1 MKKTKGILSGA
12 LAAVM
17 ICSSCIGVAASGYTS
32 KTEKSLTFTG
42 GSVLI
47 PKSSFEGENS
57 FSLTADTTL
66 EDVEALKNDSTTFK
80 GVKEVKD
87 TERSMNFTEEI
98 WQHVLTAEGFT
109 FDSQTGKITAAPANY
124 ANYRVQSWDFQQNDQ
139 AQEQAYIYNNLN
151 VYVQTGKEPSMTSKP
166 RRYTDKLT
174 VGKNGEA
181 SGDVL
186 ALETFNSPATIY
198 LNGASGNKNPIKME
212 DESLNT
218 NYPKALSRY
227 SIAGTGFIYRLQN
240 DSQNFKPSKV
250 EVKFVASEAMANAI
264 SVQASRGNAYERTAT
279 TTDTVCSN
287 NLDSTVSKSGTLTID
302 LNKNNDFTPEQIRWN
317 ESSNVVRWGD
327 YNSYTATLTGF
338 EASDIYFG
346 FKGSAN
352 MQVYAIDVYTT
363 EVVDGNPFSYTVT
376 KTEEKDN
383 ARSLNFGEALWQNL
397 LTLGNVNY
405 DVKTGKIT
413 NLPENVSHINGWDMG
428 DKSEGCAKAFYNNM
442 HMYVQSGSDSDKNA
456 RIDWGVTVKSKTESG
471 VFDKF
476 QSNPKVD
483 LNNASRSVLQM
494 EDESRNPNYPKTL
507 SRYVVNWSKLIYDLQ
522 NKDHSFKTSKVV
534 IKIMAPEYR
543 TKGDY
548 LSADTSRLTAAYES
562 GVLGSTVDKN
572 GTTLNRLDVK
582 ENTDFTTQQC
592 VWKNDKNEDK
602 YSGWKTYDVTITGFE
617 SGDEYLALYAKE
629 SVYIYAIDVYSE
641 KVNYNVSVSEAEEYD
656 GVEANISFPSGVSQ
670 KLPDKL
676 VITKPADISVAIH
689 DGRWTITSDLT
700 DTEFGTVIIG
710 AFDDNGLI
718 KVMNMARASL
728 KGESGSI
735 SNVPADCKYLKA
747 MLWNSLSD
755 MQPVS
760 DFNEYSTAS
769 GQ

>member
-32 KTEKSLTFTG
+32 KTEKSLTFTD

-66 EDVEALKNDSTTFK
+66 EDVEALNNSATFK

-87 TERSMNFTEEI
+87 EERSMNFTKKLWGKILERSKTHSENGVTSNI
-98 WQHVLTAEGFT
+98 TY
-109 FDSQTGKITAAPANY
+109 DSDSLKITAIDSTYPVY
-124 ANYRVQSWDFQQNDQ
+124 KMQSWDFGENESWSGKGDN
-139 AQEQAYIYNNLN
+139 AKGLIYDALN
-151 VYVQTGKEPSMTSKP
+151 FYVQVGNEKSDNWRVTQGI
-166 RRYTDKLT
+166 T
-174 VGKNGEA
+174 VGMD
-181 SGDVL
+181 S
-186 ALETFNSPATIY
+186 ALVKFKAPTVMY
-198 LNGASGNKNPIKME
+198 LNGSGERRNVKDMENSELNP
-212 DESLNT
+212 
-218 NYPKALSRY
+218 NYPEKLARY
-227 SIAGTGFIYRLQN
+227 SVDGAGFIYRLKN
-240 DSQNFKPSKV
+240 DAKNNKPSKV
-250 EVKFVASEAMANAI
+250 EVKFVSTESMASGI
-264 SVQASRGNAYERTAT
+264 SVGTNRSAAYSGSG
-279 TTDTVCSN
+279 D
-287 NLDSTVSKSGTLTID
+287 LDSTISKTGALTID
-302 LNKNNDFTPEQIRWN
+302 LKKNNDFTTDEIEWRDSKNTKRW
-317 ESSNVVRWGD
+317 SN

-338 EASDIYFG
+338 TTEDLYFG

-352 MQVYAIDVYTT
+352 MQVYAIDVYRT
-363 EVVDGNPFSYTVT
+363 EVVNGNPFLYTVT
-376 KTEEKDN
+376 KTEEKDTT
-383 ARSLNFGEALWQNL
+383 RSLNFGEALWQNL
-397 LTLGNVNY
+397 LKLGNVNY
-405 DVKTGKIT
+405 DVETGTIT

-428 DKSEGCAKAFYNNM
+428 DKSEGCAKAFYNNT

-456 RIDWGVTVKSKTESG
+456 RIDWGVTVKSKTEPG

-483 LNNASRSVLQM
+483 LNNASRNVLQM
-494 EDESRNPNYPKTL
+494 EDESLNPNYPKTL

-543 TKGDY
+543 TKGDF
-548 LSADTSRLTAAYES
+548 LSADTSRLTDAYES

-592 VWKNDKNEDK
+592 VWKNSENVDK

-617 SGDEYLALYAKE
+617 SEDEYLALCAKE

-641 KVNYNVSVSEAEEYD
+641 KVNYNVSVSGAEEYD
-656 GVEANISFPSGVSQ
+656 SVEANISIPSGVSQ
-670 KLPDKL
+670 TLPDKL

-689 DGRWTITSDLT
+689 NGRWTITSDLT

-728 KGESGSI
+728 KGESGSV
-735 SNVPADCKYLKA
+735 SDMPADCKYLKA

-760 DFNEYSTAS
+760 DFDEYNTAS

>member
-32 KTEKSLTFTG
+32 KTEKSLTFTS

-66 EDVEALKNDSTTFK
+66 DDVEALKNASTTFK

-98 WQHVLTAEGFT
+98 WRMALEAADVTYDTDGR
-109 FDSQTGKITAAPANY
+109 ITSEKPPT
-124 ANYRVQSWDFQQNDQ
+124 QISGWDNCKREKCKPVFLDG
-139 AQEQAYIYNNLN
+139 LHT
-151 VYVQTGKEPSMTSKP
+151 YVQTGTETDEAWRKPMGVTVSGTSLEKFQS
-166 RRYTDKLT
+166 KAALAI
-174 VGKNGEA
+174 NGLNSKVVKDQEN
-181 SGDVL
+181 
-186 ALETFNSPATIY
+186 ET
-198 LNGASGNKNPIKME
+198 LNP
-212 DESLNT
+212 
-218 NYPKALSRY
+218 NYPRQLSRY
-227 SIAGTGFIYRLQN
+227 CFNGQSFIYDLQN
-240 DSQNFKPSKV
+240 SNKEFKASKV
-250 EVKFVASEAMANAI
+250 VVKFVTYDNTINSI
-264 SVQASRGNAYERTAT
+264 SVGTNR
-279 TTDTVCSN
+279 SN
-287 NLDSTVSKSGTLTID
+287 PYSGTGDLDSKQESPGTLNID
-302 LNKNNDFTPEQIRWN
+302 IQKNNDYTPEQIKWKN
-317 ESSNVVRWGD
+317 SSGEDKYTNW
-327 YNSYTATLTGF
+327 YSYSATLTGF
-338 EASDIYFG
+338 TTDDAYFG
-346 FKGSAN
+346 FKESAGALF
-352 MQVYAIDVYTT
+352 VYAIDVY
-363 EVVDGNPFSYTVT
+363 ELQKNDVGFDYTVT
-376 KTEEKDN
+376 KTEEKDTT
-383 ARSLNFGEALWQNL
+383 RSLNFGEALWQNL
-397 LTLGNVNY
+397 LKLGNVNY

-413 NLPENVSHINGWDMG
+413 NLPANVSHINGWDIG

-442 HMYVQSGSDSDKNA
+442 HMYVQSGSDSDKKD

-534 IKIMAPEYR
+534 IKILAPEYR
-543 TKGDY
+543 TNGDY
-548 LSADTSRLTAAYES
+548 LSADTSRLTTPYES
-562 GVLGSTVDKN
+562 GALGSTVDKS
-572 GTTLNRLDVK
+572 GTTLNQLDVK

-602 YSGWKTYDVTITGFE
+602 YSGWKTYDVTITGFKSE
-617 SGDEYLALYAKE
+617 DEYLALCAEE

-656 GVEANISFPSGVSQ
+656 SVEANISIPSEMSQ

-676 VITKPADISVAIH
+676 VITKPADISVAID

-735 SNVPADCKYLKA
+735 SDVPADSKYLKA

-760 DFNEYSTAS
+760 DFNEYNTAS

>member
-32 KTEKSLTFTG
+32 KTEKSVTFTG

-66 EDVEALKNDSTTFK
+66 DNVEALKNDSTTFK

-87 TERSMNFTEEI
+87 EERSMNFTKKLWGKILERSKTHSENGVTSNI
-98 WQHVLTAEGFT
+98 TY
-109 FDSQTGKITAAPANY
+109 DSDSLKITAIDSTYPGY
-124 ANYRVQSWDFQQNDQ
+124 KMQSWDFGENESWSGKGDN
-139 AQEQAYIYNNLN
+139 AKGLIYDALN
-151 VYVQTGKEPSMTSKP
+151 FYVQVGNEKSGNWRVTQGI
-166 RRYTDKLT
+166 T
-174 VGKNGEA
+174 VGMD
-181 SGDVL
+181 S
-186 ALETFNSPATIY
+186 ALVNFKAPTVMY
-198 LNGASGNKNPIKME
+198 LNGSGERRNVKDME
-212 DESLNT
+212 NSELNS
-218 NYPKALSRY
+218 NYPEKLARY
-227 SIAGTGFIYRLQN
+227 SVDGEGFIYRLKN
-240 DSQNFKPSKV
+240 DAKNNKPSKV
-250 EVKFVASEAMANAI
+250 EVKFVSTESMASGI
-264 SVQASRGNAYERTAT
+264 SVGTNRSAAYSGSG
-279 TTDTVCSN
+279 D
-287 NLDSTVSKSGTLTID
+287 LDSTISQAGTLTID
-302 LNKNNDFTPEQIRWN
+302 LKKNNDFTTNEIEWTDSKNTKRW
-317 ESSNVVRWGD
+317 SN

-338 EASDIYFG
+338 TTEDLYFG

-363 EVVDGNPFSYTVT
+363 EVVNGNPFSYTVT
-376 KTEEKDN
+376 KTEEKDTT
-383 ARSLNFGEALWQNL
+383 RSLNFGEALWQNL
-397 LTLGNVNY
+397 LKLGNVNY

-456 RIDWGVTVKSKTESG
+456 RIDWGVTIKSKTESG

-548 LSADTSRLTAAYES
+548 LSADTSRLTTTYES
-562 GVLGSTVDKN
+562 GVLGSTVDKS

-592 VWKNDKNEDK
+592 VWKNNENEDK
-602 YSGWKTYDVTITGFE
+602 YSGWKTYDVTITGFKSE
-617 SGDEYLALYAKE
+617 DEYLALCAKE

-656 GVEANISFPSGVSQ
+656 SVEANISIPSEMSQ

-676 VITKPADISVAIH
+676 VITKPADISVAI
-689 DGRWTITSDLT
+689 DAGRWTITSDLT

-735 SNVPADCKYLKA
+735 SDMPADCKYLKA

-760 DFNEYSTAS
+760 DSIEYNTAS

>member
-98 WQHVLTAEGFT
+98 WRMALEAADVTYDTDGR
-109 FDSQTGKITAAPANY
+109 ITSEKPPM
-124 ANYRVQSWDFQQNDQ
+124 QISGWDNCKREKCKPVFLDG
-139 AQEQAYIYNNLN
+139 LHT
-151 VYVQTGKEPSMTSKP
+151 YVQTGTETDEAWRKPMGVTVSGTSLEKFQS
-166 RRYTDKLT
+166 KAALAI
-174 VGKNGEA
+174 NGLNSKVVKDQEN
-181 SGDVL
+181 
-186 ALETFNSPATIY
+186 ET
-198 LNGASGNKNPIKME
+198 LNP
-212 DESLNT
+212 
-218 NYPKALSRY
+218 NYPRQLSRY
-227 SIAGTGFIYRLQN
+227 CFNGQSFIYDLQN
-240 DSQNFKPSKV
+240 SNKEFKASKV
-250 EVKFVASEAMANAI
+250 VVKFVTYNDTINSI
-264 SVQASRGNAYERTAT
+264 SVGTNR
-279 TTDTVCSN
+279 SN
-287 NLDSTVSKSGTLTID
+287 PYSGTGDLDSKQESPGTLNID
-302 LNKNNDFTPEQIRWN
+302 IQKNNDYTPEQIKWKN
-317 ESSNVVRWGD
+317 SSGEDKYTNW
-327 YNSYTATLTGF
+327 YSYSATLTGF
-338 EASDIYFG
+338 TTDDAYFG
-346 FKGSAN
+346 FKESAGALF
-352 MQVYAIDVYTT
+352 VYAIDVY
-363 EVVDGNPFSYTVT
+363 ELQKNDVGFDYTVT
-376 KTEEKDN
+376 KTEEKDTT
-383 ARSLNFGEALWQNL
+383 RSLNFGEALWQNL
-397 LTLGNVNY
+397 LELGNVNY
-405 DVKTGKIT
+405 DVETGKIT
-413 NLPENVSHINGWDMG
+413 NLPENVSHINGWDMS

-442 HMYVQSGSDSDKNA
+442 HMYVQSGSDSDKKD

-476 QSNPKVD
+476 PSNPKVD
-483 LNNASRSVLQM
+483 LNNNSRSVLQM

-548 LSADTSRLTAAYES
+548 LSADTSRLTDAYES

-592 VWKNDKNEDK
+592 VWKNSENVDK

-617 SGDEYLALYAKE
+617 SKDEYLALYAKE

-641 KVNYNVSVSEAEEYD
+641 KVNYNVSVSGAEEYD
-656 GVEANISFPSGVSQ
+656 SVEANISIPRGVSQ

-689 DGRWTITSDLT
+689 NGRWTITSDLT

-728 KGESGSI
+728 KGESGSV
-735 SNVPADCKYLKA
+735 SDMPAGCKYLKA

-760 DFNEYSTAS
+760 DFDECNTAS

>member
-66 EDVEALKNDSTTFK
+66 DNVEALKNDSTTFK

-87 TERSMNFTEEI
+87 EERSMNFTKKLWGKILERSKTHSENGVTSNI
-98 WQHVLTAEGFT
+98 TYDP
-109 FDSQTGKITAAPANY
+109 DSLKITAIDSTYPGY
-124 ANYRVQSWDFQQNDQ
+124 KMQSWDFGENESWSGKGDN
-139 AQEQAYIYNNLN
+139 AKGLIYDALN
-151 VYVQTGKEPSMTSKP
+151 FYVQVGDEKSDNWRVTQGI
-166 RRYTDKLT
+166 T
-174 VGKNGEA
+174 VGMD
-181 SGDVL
+181 S
-186 ALETFNSPATIY
+186 ALVNFKAPTVMY
-198 LNGASGNKNPIKME
+198 LNGSGERRNNKDME
-212 DESLNT
+212 NSELNS
-218 NYPKALSRY
+218 NYPEKLARY
-227 SIAGTGFIYRLQN
+227 SVDGEGFIYRLKN
-240 DSQNFKPSKV
+240 DAKNNKPSKV
-250 EVKFVASEAMANAI
+250 EVKFVSTESMASGI
-264 SVQASRGNAYERTAT
+264 SVGTNRSAAYSGSG
-279 TTDTVCSN
+279 D
-287 NLDSTVSKSGTLTID
+287 LDSTISQAGTLTID
-302 LNKNNDFTPEQIRWN
+302 LKKNNDFTTNEIEWTDSKNTKRW
-317 ESSNVVRWGD
+317 SN

-338 EASDIYFG
+338 TTEDLYFG

-363 EVVDGNPFSYTVT
+363 EVVNGNPFSYTVT
-376 KTEEKDN
+376 KTEEKDTT
-383 ARSLNFGEALWQNL
+383 RSLNFGEALWQNL
-397 LTLGNVNY
+397 LKLGNVNY

-413 NLPENVSHINGWDMG
+413 NLPANVSHINGWDMG

-442 HMYVQSGSDSDKNA
+442 HMYVQSGSDSDKKD

-548 LSADTSRLTAAYES
+548 LSVDTSRLTTTYES
-562 GVLGSTVDKN
+562 GVLGSTVDKS

-592 VWKNDKNEDK
+592 VWKNNENEDK
-602 YSGWKTYDVTITGFE
+602 YSGWKTYDVTITGFKSE
-617 SGDEYLALYAKE
+617 DEYLALCAKE

-641 KVNYNVSVSEAEEYD
+641 KVNYNVCVSEAEEYD
-656 GVEANISFPSGVSQ
+656 SVEANISIPSEMSQ

-676 VITKPADISVAIH
+676 VITKPADISVAID

-710 AFDDNGLI
+710 AFDDIGLI

-735 SNVPADCKYLKA
+735 SDMPADCKYLKA

-760 DFNEYSTAS
+760 DSIEYNTAS